1 MQSSDTPDIILIATG
16 SEVHIALE
24 AGKALDKQGIA
35 TRVVSLPS
43 WELFEAQTEEY
54 RESVLPGNIKARIS
68 IEAGVTF
75 GWERYVG
82 SEGKTIGIDRFGAS
96 APFNVLLEKFGLT
109 PDRVVTEALKM
120 LNR

>member
-1 MQSSDTPDIILIATG
+1 MRL
-16 SEVHIALE
+16 
-24 AGKALDKQGIA
+24 
-35 TRVVSLPS
+35 R
-43 WELFEAQTEEY
+43 EEY